1 MRKEAILAIV
11 IAGVLYITGAVYFMT
26 RPAKK
31 VTSFKEVMTRP
42 AKKVTSFKEV
52 TTQTLEEVQIKKISD
67 YLPVGLYEVK
77 VNDSLTVLVYSESH
91 GNSMIRIK

>member
-11 IAGVLYITGAVYFMT
+11 IAGVIYITGAVYIMN
-26 RPAKK
+26 RPTQK
-31 VTSFKEVMTRP
+31 VQSFKEV
-42 AKKVTSFKEV
+42 K
-52 TTQTLEEVQIKKISD
+52 TQTLEEVQIKKISD
-67 YLPVGLYEVK
+67 ELPWGLYEVK

>member
-11 IAGVLYITGAVYFMT
+11 IAGVLYITGAVYF
-26 RPAKK
+26 
-31 VTSFKEVMTRP
+31 MTRP